1 MWKGAEMN
9 KVRHLVLIAVACAAT
24 LFFAQSAA
32 ASPPDVV
39 CSGAFPVSF
48 SGTARNLIVPAGLQ
62 YCGVD
67 GATIE
72 HDVVV
77 GEGAFVSVSNTTI
90 GHDLTASK
98 PGGVITGL
106 TGDGGGPVSIGH
118 DAVING
124 PFSDEFGNHS
134 CCPDINDLTVGHDLR
149 ITNILVDFEIFVSR
163 DNVGHDLVV
172 SGNTTGICCGFGPI
186 AVGDN
191 KVSHDLVVT
200 NNTAPGGDF
209 GWITVFE
216 NEVGH
221 DATCAGNSPPESKNT
236 PAEIGWFGRL
246 VGPNIVGH
254 TDSCD

>member
-1 MWKGAEMN
+1 MRKGAEMN
-9 KVRHLVLIAVACAAT
+9 KVRHLVLIATACAAT
-24 LFFAQSAA
+24 LILAQSAA

-48 SGTARNLIVPAGLQ
+48 SGMARNLIVPAGLQ

-72 HDVVV
+72 HDLVVE
-77 GEGAFVSVSNTTI
+77 EGAYVSVSNTTI
-90 GHDLTASK
+90 GHNLTASK
-98 PGGVITGL
+98 PGGVITGF
-106 TGDGGGPVSIGH
+106 TEDGGGPVNIGH
-118 DAVING
+118 DVVISG
-124 PFSDEFGNHS
+124 PFTDEFGNNS
-134 CCPDINDLTVGHDLR
+134 CCPDLNDLTVGHDLR
-149 ITNILVDFEIFVSR
+149 ITNLLVSFEIAASN
-163 DNVGHDLVV
+163 DDVGHDLVV

-186 AVGDN
+186 AVSENSVGHN
-191 KVSHDLVVT
+191 LIVT

-216 NEVGH
+216 NQVKH

-254 TDSCD
+254 IDSCD

>member
-1 MWKGAEMN
+1 MN
-9 KVRHLVLIAVACAAT
+9 KVRHLLLVGAACAAS
-24 LFFAQSAA
+24 LVFSQSAA
-32 ASPPDVV
+32 ASGPSDVV

-48 SGTARNLIVPAGLQ
+48 SGTARNLIVPDGLQ

-67 GATIE
+67 GATIQ
-72 HDVVV
+72 HDLIV
-77 GEGAFVSVSNTTI
+77 GKGAYVSVSNTTV

-98 PGGVITGL
+98 PGGVITGF
-106 TGDGGGPVSIGH
+106 TEDGGGPVSIGH
-118 DAVING
+118 DVVIDG
-124 PFSDEFGNHS
+124 QFTDEFGNHS
-134 CCPDINDLTVGHDLR
+134 CCPDVNDLTVGHDVR
-149 ITNILVDFEIFVSR
+149 ITNLLADFELFVSR

-172 SGNTTGICCGFGPI
+172 SRDTTGICCGFGPI
-186 AVGDN
+186 AVFDN
-191 KVSHDLVVT
+191 SVGHDLVVA

-216 NEVGH
+216 NRVRH
-221 DATCAGNSPPESKNT
+221 NATCAGNSPPESKNT